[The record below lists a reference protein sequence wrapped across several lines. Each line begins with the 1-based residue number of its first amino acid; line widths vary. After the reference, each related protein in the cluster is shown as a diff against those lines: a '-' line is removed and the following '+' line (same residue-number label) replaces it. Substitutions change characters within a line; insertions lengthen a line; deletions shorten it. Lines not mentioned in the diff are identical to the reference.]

1 MSVIKAKKYYLG
13 QDGNKRMNCAL
24 AVMSAF
30 KESHML
36 SEEQINSVGRCGSGT
51 APGGLC
57 GAYYAASV
65 ILGDKVEI
73 LEREFLEKA
82 GSTKCREIRAAKRFS
97 CVQCVEQSASI
108 VEELSE
114 NIIDKESIKC
124 SV

>member
-13 QDGNKRMNCAL
+13 QDGNRRMNCAL

-36 SEEQINSVGRCGSGT
+36 SDEQINTVGRCGSGT
-51 APGGLC
+51 APDGLC

-65 ILGDKVEI
+65 ILKDKVEI
-73 LEREFLEKA
+73 LEKEFKEKA
-82 GSTKCREIRAAKRFS
+82 SSLKCREIRAAKKLS
-97 CVQCVEQSASI
+97 CVQCVEHSARL

-114 NIIDKESIKC
+114 NIINEEEIKC
-124 SV
+124 NV